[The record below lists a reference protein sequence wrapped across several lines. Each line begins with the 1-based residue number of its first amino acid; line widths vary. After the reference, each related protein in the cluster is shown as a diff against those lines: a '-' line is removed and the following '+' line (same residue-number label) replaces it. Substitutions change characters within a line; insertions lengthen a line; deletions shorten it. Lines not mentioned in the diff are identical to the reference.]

1 MWLDRWLS
9 ENVVVVGESVA
20 VVGVVGENVAVV
32 GENVVGER
40 ENVAVVGESVAVVG
54 ERENVAVVG
63 ENVAASFKMT
73 SDSCPLVS
81 LAIVEQPCSAWIEI
95 KDPSGNGSVRLTTL
109 QEVQMAVDHLRGID
123 RREVGSSVHV
133 GCRYT

>member
-32 GENVVGER
+32 GENVV
-40 ENVAVVGESVAVVG
+40 
-54 ERENVAVVG
+54 
-63 ENVAASFKMT
+63 ASFKMT